1 MWAPNN
7 VCEMFQ
13 GQEEN
18 IQAEIGLYKA
28 VCDETFEDG
37 RESGGKSDY
46 LWMEKSR
53 RTSWKW

>member
-1 MWAPNN
+1 
-7 VCEMFQ
+7 MFQ

-53 RTSWKW
+53 LKTHSLSEA